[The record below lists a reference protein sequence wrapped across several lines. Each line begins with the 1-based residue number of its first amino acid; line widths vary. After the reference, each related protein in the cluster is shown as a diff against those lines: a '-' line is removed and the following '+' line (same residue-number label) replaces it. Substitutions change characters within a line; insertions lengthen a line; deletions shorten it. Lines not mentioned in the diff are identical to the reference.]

1 MSNNFYDD
9 LETRS
14 PELRAQ
20 EQLVLLNIQ
29 LAHARANAP
38 ALQEHLKDA
47 PVSLDDLRQLSLL
60 PVLRKSMLVE
70 AQAKTP
76 PFGGLAAMSWG
87 AISRVFASPGP
98 INEPEP
104 AGIDSWRTARALY
117 AAGLRKGM
125 LLHNTFSYHFTP
137 AGSMLESGAHALGCA
152 VFPAGVGQTE
162 MQIAAMAQLSPN
174 GYIGTPSFLRILLN
188 KAKED
193 GVDLSGL
200 KHALV
205 GGEALPPSLREELQ
219 SHGVSVL
226 QCYATA
232 ELGLISYESDAMEG
246 MIVDEGVLVEI
257 VRPGTGDPV
266 AVGEVGE
273 VLVTL
278 LNNQAYPLIRFA
290 TGDLSKFLEGASPCG
305 RSNVRLAGWMGRAD
319 QSAKVKGMFVRPEQ
333 VAAIVQRHTQIS
345 KARLV
350 VTNADH
356 NDSMELLCETN
367 VGDEALEEAV
377 VASIRELTKLRGSVT
392 LCSPGTLANDGLVIE
407 DKRSYE

>member
-1 MSNNFYDD
+1 MTNQYFDD
-9 LETRS
+9 LETRD
-14 PELRAQ
+14 PETRAS
-20 EQLVLLNIQ
+20 EQLALLNKQ

-38 ALQEHLKDA
+38 ALQAHLDGA
-47 PVSLDDLRQLSLL
+47 PEVLKSLQQLSDL

-70 AQAKTP
+70 AQASKP
-76 PFGGLAAMSWG
+76 PFGGLAALGWG
-87 AISRVFASPGP
+87 DITRVFASPGP
-98 INEPEP
+98 IHEPEP
-104 AGIDSWRTARALY
+104 AGSDVWRTARALH
-117 AAGLRKGM
+117 AAGIRQGM

-162 MQIAAMAQLSPN
+162 MQVAAMAHLSPD

-193 GVDLSGL
+193 GVSLSNL
-200 KHALV
+200 KYGLV
-205 GGEALPPSLREELQ
+205 GGEALPPSLRDELQ
-219 SHGVSVL
+219 THGVSVL

-246 MIVDEGVLVEI
+246 MIVDEGVIVEI
-257 VRPGTGDPV
+257 VRPGTGEPV

-278 LNNQAYPLIRFA
+278 LANAAYPLIRFA
-290 TGDLSKFLEGASPCG
+290 TGDLSKFLEGPSPCG
-305 RSNVRLAGWMGRAD
+305 RTNVRLAGWMGRAD

-333 VAAIVQRHTQIS
+333 VAAIVERHPEVK
-345 KARLV
+345 KARLI

-356 NDSMELLCETN
+356 NDSMELICESGSRDASLN
-367 VGDEALEEAV
+367 DAI
-377 VASIRELTKLRGSVT
+377 VASVRELTKLRGSVT
-392 LCSPGTLANDGLVIE
+392 LVAAGELANDGLVIE
-407 DKRSYE
+407 DKRTYE